1 MIHIIKNYK
10 WVISTSLICI
20 IFGILT
26 FFSFINQ
33 NFLGLNNINFN
44 ILLFIDVTLVL
55 LFVVLI
61 VFEIFKIL
69 KDKKKGKLG
78 AETSLR
84 YLTFFSTT
92 ILFPSIII
100 AIFSLLL
107 FNVGI
112 QKYFDKKIKSV
123 VNNSAEGGKN

>member
-10 WVISTSLICI
+10 WVITTSLICI

-33 NFLGLNNINFN
+33 NFLGLSNINFN
-44 ILLFIDVTLVL
+44 ILLFIDVVLVI

-69 KDKKKGKLG
+69 KDKKKGNLG

-100 AIFSLLL
+100 EIFS
-107 FNVGI
+107 I
-112 QKYFDKKIKSV
+112 
-123 VNNSAEGGKN
+123 